1 MFQAPAI
8 QEHIERYRTL
18 IIISLLIIFYTVG
31 VVGLSLEAH
40 RDDFLALSFFN
51 LALSFGLLLLG
62 RTQHSVKLYGFIVLA
77 FTVGMTAEWI
87 GVHTGFLFGDYHYGE
102 SLGFQLFEVP
112 IIIGINWAMLV
123 MISAAVAKTI
133 PVSKWLQII
142 LATAF
147 MVILDVLIEPVA
159 IQSDYWVWDGPIP
172 FSNFVDWF
180 LITII
185 LQAIYFRLNLA
196 EVNKVAIALYF
207 IQLVFFIILNI

>member
-1 MFQAPAI
+1 MFQAPTI
-8 QEHIERYRTL
+8 QEHIERYRAL
-18 IIISLLIIFYTVG
+18 IIISLLIVFYTVG
-31 VVGLSLEAH
+31 VVGLSLDSQ
-40 RDDFLALSFFN
+40 RDDFLELSFFN

-62 RTQHSVKLYGFIVLA
+62 RTQHSLKLYGFIFLA
-77 FTVGMTAEWI
+77 FTIGMSVEWI
-87 GVHTGFLFGDYHYGE
+87 GVHTGFLFGNYRYGE
-102 SLGFQLFEVP
+102 SLGFRLFDVP

-133 PVSKWLQII
+133 PVSRWIQII

-159 IQSDYWVWDGPIP
+159 IKSDYWIWDGPIP
-172 FSNFVDWF
+172 FSNFIDWF
-180 LITII
+180 LVTII